1 MIGSIAEWSAQHK
14 GGLSGRARGCEAPCL
29 QASSSKAEG
38 NGFFISFV
46 RNPLK
51 RPDSEK
57 SEHENACHF
66 NRLQGMMESEQAR
79 S

>member
-14 GGLSGRARGCEAPCL
+14 GGLSGRARGFEAPCL

-38 NGFFISFV
+38 NGFFISFA

-57 SEHENACHF
+57 
-66 NRLQGMMESEQAR
+66 
-79 S
+79 